1 MRKPIIAGNWKMN
14 TDLSRACELT
24 EELVG
29 KELAT
34 RAEVI
39 LCPPFVSLAAVGER
53 IADTPLKLGAQ
64 NMHWEESGAFTGEIS
79 PTMLT
84 SVGCEYVI
92 LGHSERRQL
101 FSETDPRVNKK
112 AKAALDHGL
121 TPIIC
126 VGETLRQREEDE
138 WRGHIESQ
146 VKAAL
151 INLSAE
157 EVATLVMAYEPIWA
171 IGTGKTATVEQAN
184 EVCRFIRVTIET
196 IAGHDAAE
204 AVRILYGGSVKPDNI
219 RALMAAPHI
228 DGALVG
234 GASLKADDFAAV
246 VNYEK

>member
-34 RAEVI
+34 RAEVV
-39 LCPPFVSLAAVGER
+39 LCPPFISLAAVGER

-64 NMHWEESGAFTGEIS
+64 NMYWEESGAFTGEIS

-84 SVGCEYVI
+84 SVGCGYVI

-126 VGETLRQREEDE
+126 VGETLRQRPY
-138 WRGHIESQ
+138 R
-146 VKAAL
+146 
-151 INLSAE
+151 
-157 EVATLVMAYEPIWA
+157 
-171 IGTGKTATVEQAN
+171 
-184 EVCRFIRVTIET
+184 
-196 IAGHDAAE
+196 
-204 AVRILYGGSVKPDNI
+204 KPGQSGVD
-219 RALMAAPHI
+219 
-228 DGALVG
+228 
-234 GASLKADDFAAV
+234 
-246 VNYEK
+246 

>member
-39 LCPPFVSLAAVGER
+39 LCPPFISLAAVGER

-138 WRGHIESQ
+138 WRSHIESQ

-184 EVCRFIRVTIET
+184 DVCRLIRVTIET
-196 IAGHDAAE
+196 IAGHDVAE
-204 AVRILYGGSVKPDNI
+204 VKPDNI
-219 RALMAAPHI
+219 SALMAAPHI

>member
-39 LCPPFVSLAAVGER
+39 LCPPFISLAAVGER

-138 WRGHIESQ
+138 WRVHIESQ

-184 EVCRFIRVTIET
+184 DVCRLIRVTIET
-196 IAGHDAAE
+196 IAGH
-204 AVRILYGGSVKPDNI
+204 YWI
-219 RALMAAPHI
+219 RRTY
-228 DGALVG
+228 
-234 GASLKADDFAAV
+234 DDCRYSRQRNFGFARQSDSRSGCIAR
-246 VNYEK
+246 

>member
-24 EELVG
+24 EELVA

-39 LCPPFVSLAAVGER
+39 LCPPFISLAAVGER

-64 NMHWEESGAFTGEIS
+64 NMYWEESGAFTGEIS

-138 WRGHIESQ
+138 WRSHIESQ

-184 EVCRFIRVTIET
+184 DVCRLIRVTIET
-196 IAGHDAAE
+196 IAGHDVAE

-219 RALMAAPHI
+219 SALMAAPHI